1 MNRLFFYVL
10 LSLAAVLS
18 SFAQNVDKSLVSKKA
33 EEAKKAAEE
42 LKKVDTGDK
51 IWTFSGVVGTNA
63 AATGMVNWAA
73 GGKNNVN
80 GIAFARLRL
89 LWKKDHFAWDTSLD
103 TEYGLSWID
112 QDEDPLQKSND
123 KINFSTKMGWEFR
136 KSWYLTVLGAF
147 QSQYA
152 MGYEYV
158 TGYNPPISKW
168 LAPSYT
174 DFSVGIDWKP
184 NKIFSVYASPIA
196 GRITSVSVSDRFN
209 DRFREQYNEDMKKL
223 DPNAEWVDYDLRQ
236 VLQEKYGTYVYAD
249 DGETK
254 VYKNARAEF
263 GFTFKGA
270 VNYKYKDL
278 TLMTTL
284 GLFTP
289 YAWDKRPINNPD
301 SYFKYM
307 DNNRRFGNFDVDWDM
322 AISYQLLKLLNV
334 TLSTS
339 LKYYNGLLI
348 DKVHDNGT
356 TTVAE
361 RVQFKSVLGLGIGY
375 TF

>member
-1 MNRLFFYVL
+1 MNRFILFI
-10 LSLAAVLS
+10 VLS
-18 SFAQNVDKSLVSKKA
+18 FMTVLISFGQNVDKELVSKKA

-51 IWTFSGVVGTNA
+51 IWTFSGVIGTNV

-89 LWKKDHFAWDTSLD
+89 LWKKDNFAWDTSLD

-112 QDEDPLQKSND
+112 QDEDPLQKSSD
-123 KINFSTKMGWEFR
+123 KINLSTKFGWEFK
-136 KSWYLTVLGAF
+136 KSWYLTVLGGF

-158 TGYNPPISKW
+158 TGYNPAISKW

-184 NKIFSVYASPIA
+184 NKIFSVYVSPIA
-196 GRITSVSVSDRFN
+196 GRITSVYVSDKFN
-209 DRFREQYNEDMKKL
+209 EKFRKQYNEDMKAL
-223 DPNAEWVDYDLRQ
+223 DPEAEWVDYDLRQ
-236 VLQEKYGTYVYAD
+236 VLQEKYGTYVYGD
-249 DGETK
+249 DAETK
-254 VYKNARAEF
+254 DYKNARAEF

-278 TLMTTL
+278 TLTTTL

-289 YAWDKRPINNPD
+289 YAWDKRVINNPD

-307 DNNRRFGNFDVDWDM
+307 DNNRRFGNFDVDWDV
-322 AISYQLLKLLNV
+322 AVSYQLLKLLNV

-339 LKYYNGLLI
+339 FKYYNGLLI
-348 DKVHDNGT
+348 DKIHEDGT

-361 RVQFKSVLGLGIGY
+361 RVQFKSVLGLGLGY